1 MSFKEVTALRRAG
14 NLREAYEMAKQD
26 LSEEHSEWTLSAMY
40 WVVRDYC
47 LYYIQNGQ
55 NANAKNCLNE
65 MLLYLQQ
72 MDDYDGV
79 AKNAYQKLCKQL
91 DPNVQIIQVLSEKSK
106 QSGQEQEAYETLKGL
121 LQDDL
126 SNTLHEDAGWII
138 YRYLKANIQTCGLS
152 NANEAIALYL
162 NLRNIRPS
170 LLHSQMLILATQIR
184 DVYPDFDLLLFI
196 REWDVEDFASDDY
209 YRSYYNE
216 NERAPLV
223 DRIIEKCFRYGY
235 ALQSII
241 DTFSSSKIDE
251 DLITLC
257 YSRWSFF
264 EIDKL
269 KDGDVQKMFDRMSI
283 YLETINALP
292 IKNEFH
298 SRILSY
304 ILWKLPEDDKI
315 SYFPQILEHWGM
327 NNFREEDWKKEQ
339 KEDKTFP
346 SLAERAIAKCIDAY
360 KINRFK
366 DVTEEFES
374 LLKEAVHRKSD
385 DEQLSRNLGITLF
398 SLGKKEEALY
408 IYKSLLLQLN
418 TFYVWKE
425 LAVIADDIQLK
436 VSALCKALII
446 EKNENFLGEIHLQL
460 AELLID
466 SHLYANARGEL
477 ETYYNTYIKNHW
489 RISDLYSQLAK
500 QIPSNIVAANNNDFY
515 ISHQDVA
522 DEFIYSDIEWTPMI
536 VTDVY
541 SKEDGKKAIK
551 KARLCASNGV
561 SVAMNLDTLRKRI
574 QQDITIGMCVDAK
587 LVSNENGYR
596 CVLCRASES
605 KISDVFKKVVGYI
618 DYHNTEKKCYTILG
632 NNFRQYIIYSSLELE
647 SKSYCICY
655 EIPEVEHDSTKPYK
669 AIFFQTIDPIT
680 AISEFPFRTA
690 VVDNVNE
697 EKQLFHCVFGRGLD
711 IVVHNNETLLRPSV
725 GDYVDIKY
733 VLSIRE
739 GKRKRKMI
747 GIRAASDSKLELRKQ
762 GIQGTIRLNTNM
774 YGEVFGFVGD
784 YYVPARLIEIPENA
798 MIQSGDQVLIDV
810 LFNGEKWQTYK
821 LQCIGKNE

>member
-26 LSEEHSEWTLSAMY
+26 LSEEHSEWTLSAMF

-55 NANAKNCLNE
+55 NANAQNCLNE

-79 AKNAYQKLCKQL
+79 AKNAYHKLCKQL
-91 DPNVQIIQVLSEKSK
+91 DPNVQIIQELSDKSK
-106 QSGQEQEAYETLKGL
+106 QSGQEQEAYETLKGI

-138 YRYLKANIQTCGLS
+138 YRYLKANIQICGLS
-152 NANEAIALYL
+152 KANEAITLYL

-170 LLHSQMLILATQIR
+170 LLHSQMLILATQIK
-184 DVYPDFDLLLFI
+184 DAYPDFDILLFI

-209 YRSYYNE
+209 YRSYYNG

-223 DRIIEKCFRYGY
+223 ERIIEKCFRYGY
-235 ALQSII
+235 AFQNII
-241 DTFSSSKIDE
+241 DTFCSSKIDE

-269 KDGDVQKMFDRMSI
+269 KDGDMVKMLERTSA
-283 YLETINALP
+283 YLETVNTLP
-292 IKNEFH
+292 VKNEFH

-304 ILWKLPEDDKI
+304 ILWKLPEDKT
-315 SYFPQILEHWGM
+315 SNFPQMLERWGM

-374 LLKEAVHRKSD
+374 LLREAVQRNSD
-385 DEQLSRNLGITLF
+385 DEQLLRNLGITLF
-398 SLGKKEEALY
+398 SLGKKEEALK
-408 IYKSLLLQLN
+408 IYKSLLLRLN
-418 TFYVWKE
+418 TYYVWKE
-425 LAVIADDIQLK
+425 LAVIAEDIPLK
-436 VSALCKALII
+436 VSALCKALIV

-460 AELLID
+460 AKLLID
-466 SHLYANARGEL
+466 RQLYANAKGEL
-477 ETYYNTYIKNHW
+477 ENYYKTYTKNNW
-489 RISDLYSQLAK
+489 RISDLYTQLTK

-515 ISHQDVA
+515 ISHQDIA
-522 DEFIYSDIEWTPMI
+522 DEFIYSDIEWMPMI

-541 SKEDGKKAIK
+541 SKEEGKKAIK

-561 SVAMNLDTLRKRI
+561 SVVMNLANLREKI
-574 QQDITIGMCVDAK
+574 QLDITIGMCVNAK

-605 KISDVFKKVVGYI
+605 TISDVFKKVVGYI
-618 DYHNTEKKCYTILG
+618 DHYNQEKEFYIILG
-632 NNFRQYIIYSSLELE
+632 NNFRQYLVNASLELN

-655 EIPEVEHDSTKPYK
+655 EIPEVGHDNSKPYK

-680 AISEFPFRTA
+680 AIDEFPFRTA

-697 EKQLFHCVFGRGLD
+697 TKQLFHCVFGREID
-711 IVVHNNETLLRPSV
+711 IVIHNNETLLRPSV

-733 VLSIRE
+733 VLSINRE

-747 GIRAASDSKLELRKQ
+747 GIRSALNSKQELRKRN
-762 GIQGTIRLNTNM
+762 IQGTIRLNTNM

-784 YYVPARLIEIPENA
+784 YYVPARLIELPENA
-798 MIQSGDQVLIDV
+798 TIQNGNQVLIDV
-810 LFNGEKWQTYK
+810 LFNGEKWQTYNLK
-821 LQCIGKNE
+821 RIENKE